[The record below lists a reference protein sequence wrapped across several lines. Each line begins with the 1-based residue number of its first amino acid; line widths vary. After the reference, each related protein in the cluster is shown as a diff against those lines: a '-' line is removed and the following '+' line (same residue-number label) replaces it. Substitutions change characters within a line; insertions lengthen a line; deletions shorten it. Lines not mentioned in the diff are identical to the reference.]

1 MKEKLRD
8 QWFTK
13 NYRHVPDFTIRAGV
27 LPTINL
33 LCGAALR
40 YADKNI
46 YIRFNFS
53 LKDTEHW
60 LLLMTED
67 DIKISISIKED
78 SHRHQTMKTWTGIV
92 KCQII
97 KTGPRRR

>member
-13 NYRHVPDFTIRAGV
+13 NYRHVPDFTIRARV

-33 LCGAALR
+33 LCGAALCS
-40 YADKNI
+40 ADKNI

-53 LKDTEHW
+53 LKDAEHW
-60 LLLMTED
+60 LLLMTEE
-67 DIKISISIKED
+67 DIKISISRRIPIVIKA
-78 SHRHQTMKTWTGIV
+78 
-92 KCQII
+92 
-97 KTGPRRR
+97 